1 MFQPARKRKLS
12 APPIEARVARKL
24 FPEIRPLEREPAK
37 DRILED
43 LSLKRGRNS
52 EEDSEAMTSKK
63 KGRGE
68 SMETED
74 ATTEAASAPMESN
87 ESIASMVDELVNA
100 LDEEEM
106 APAKVDDDS
115 DLELDLD
122 DTWSTQVL
130 WSSRSDVYSPAHDA
144 DDELSREENLA
155 ALEKS
160 TKQVLDEVCDKLH
173 SWRPYNSSTD
183 TSPRST
189 PRDVAS
195 RASERE
201 PLIIEEDDEM
211 LPDLNLVEGSSPNS
225 GTLSKR

>member
-1 MFQPARKRKLS
+1 MRKRKLS
-12 APPIEARVARKL
+12 APPVEARVARKL
-24 FPEIRPLEREPAK
+24 FPEMRPLEREPAK
-37 DRILED
+37 DRILDD
-43 LSLKRGRNS
+43 LSRKRGRNS
-52 EEDSEAMTSKK
+52 EEDSEAITSKK
-63 KGRGE
+63 KGCGE
-68 SMETED
+68 PMETEE
-74 ATTEAASAPMESN
+74 ATTAASAPMESD
-87 ESIASMVDELVNA
+87 ESIVDELVHA
-100 LDEEEM
+100 LVEEVAPAKNNDEEE
-106 APAKVDDDS
+106 S
-115 DLELDLD
+115 DLELDFD
-122 DTWSTQVL
+122 DTWSMQGM

-144 DDELSREENLA
+144 DDECSREENLA

-201 PLIIEEDDEM
+201 PLIIEEEEL
-211 LPDLNLVEGSSPNS
+211 LPDLNLVWAPSPNSASPNS